1 MNRKWMVV
9 LTAVALG
16 LPGALCAQET
26 PAPAPAPRAAPRVR
40 VNTREGPFS
49 VYTFSGNHARL
60 GVVVNQAAN
69 ADSDKL
75 GARIVA
81 VTPGGPAEKA
91 GLQAGD
97 VITKF
102 NGTSLANVT
111 SEDEDMS
118 GPGDK
123 LIELARALDPGD
135 TVKVEYR
142 RGAASKQATIIAQ
155 EVDYNYSGRMPT
167 APGMAFTVPP
177 MPMQSFRDMMPE
189 IARGPEMNWE
199 DGMSGSVSICMGDS
213 WCSLELVTLNSDL
226 GEYFGTKDGV
236 LVVRAPNDSTLPVKG
251 GDVIVAIGGRK
262 PTSPSHA
269 MRILRSY
276 EAGETVQIDV
286 MRHQKRV
293 TLSWTVPN
301 PEAGMRHRM
310 QPARPM
316 RDHSEQTMWKRMP
329 RMPLMGKHAMT
340 VI

>member
-16 LPGALCAQET
+16 LPGALRAQET
-26 PAPAPAPRAAPRVR
+26 PTPAPAPRAAPRVR

-97 VITKF
+97 LITKF
-102 NGTSLANVT
+102 NGTALANAA
-111 SEDEDMS
+111 SEDEEMS
-118 GPGDK
+118 GPGNK
-123 LIELARALDPGD
+123 LIELARALDSGD

-142 RGAASKQATIIAQ
+142 RGTAVKQATIIAQ
-155 EVDYNYSGRMPT
+155 DGDYTYSGRLPT
-167 APGMAFTVPP
+167 ASGMAFTVPS
-177 MPMQSFRDMMPE
+177 MPMESFRDMVPE
-189 IARGPEMNWE
+189 MARTPEMNWE
-199 DGMSGSVSICMGDS
+199 GNVSLCFGDS

-301 PEAGMRHRM
+301 PENQMRRRM
-310 QPARPM
+310 EHARPM
-316 RDHSEQTMWKRMP
+316 REHSEPTMWKRMP
-329 RMPLMGKHAMT
+329 LMPQMRKHAMT

>member
-16 LPGALCAQET
+16 LPGALRAQET
-26 PAPAPAPRAAPRVR
+26 PTPAPAPRAAPRVR

-97 VITKF
+97 LITKF
-102 NGTSLANVT
+102 NGTALANVA
-111 SEDEDMS
+111 SEDEEMS
-118 GPGDK
+118 GPGNK
-123 LIELARALDPGD
+123 LIELARALNSGD

-142 RGAASKQATIIAQ
+142 RGTAVKQATIIAQ
-155 EVDYNYSGRMPT
+155 EGDYNWSGRMPT
-167 APGMAFTVPP
+167 GFGGRDFTLAPTP
-177 MPMQSFRDMMPE
+177 MPSMDMGPM
-189 IARGPEMNWE
+189 IARGIE
-199 DGMSGSVSICMGDS
+199 DGMNGGLNFCFGDG

-293 TLSWTVPN
+293 TVSWTVPN
-301 PEAGMRHRM
+301 PEDQMRKRM
-310 QPARPM
+310 ERARPT
-316 RDHSEQTMWKRMP
+316 REHSEQTMWKRMP
-329 RMPLMGKHAMT
+329 RMPQMRKHAMT

>member
-1 MNRKWMVV
+1 MAMHRKWMVV

-16 LPGALCAQET
+16 LPGALRAQET
-26 PAPAPAPRAAPRVR
+26 PTPAPTPRAAPRVR
-40 VNTREGPFS
+40 VNTREGPFTT
-49 VYTFSGNHARL
+49 YTFTGNHARL

-102 NGTSLANVT
+102 NGTVLANVP
-111 SEDEDMS
+111 SDDDDMS

-142 RGAASKQATIIAQ
+142 RGTATKQATVIAQ
-155 EVDYNYSGRMPT
+155 EVENGMAGARAMTGRMDLTIPT
-167 APGMAFTVPP
+167 
-177 MPMQSFRDMMPE
+177 MPMQSFRELMPDMARTPE
-189 IARGPEMNWE
+189 INWE
-199 DGMSGSVSICMGDS
+199 GPSLNICMGDG

-251 GDVIVAIGGRK
+251 GDVIVSIGGRK

-286 MRHQKRV
+286 MRHQK
-293 TLSWTVPN
+293 
-301 PEAGMRHRM
+301 
-310 QPARPM
+310 
-316 RDHSEQTMWKRMP
+316 
-329 RMPLMGKHAMT
+329 
-340 VI
+340 

>member
-16 LPGALCAQET
+16 LPGALRAQET
-26 PAPAPAPRAAPRVR
+26 PTPAPAPRAAPRVR

-97 VITKF
+97 LITKF
-102 NGTSLANVT
+102 NGTALANAA
-111 SEDEDMS
+111 SEDEEMS
-118 GPGDK
+118 GPGNK
-123 LIELARALDPGD
+123 LIELARALNSGD

-142 RGAASKQATIIAQ
+142 RGTAVKQATIIAQ
-155 EVDYNYSGRMPT
+155 EGDYNWSGRMPT
-167 APGMAFTVPP
+167 GFGGRDFTFAPTP
-177 MPMQSFRDMMPE
+177 MPSMDMGPM
-189 IARGPEMNWE
+189 IARGIE
-199 DGMSGSVSICMGDS
+199 DGVSSGLNFCFGDS

-293 TLSWTVPN
+293 TVSWTVPN
-301 PEAGMRHRM
+301 PEDKMRKRM
-310 QPARPM
+310 ERARPT
-316 RDHSEQTMWKRMP
+316 REHSEQTMWKRM
-329 RMPLMGKHAMT
+329 RQMRKHAMT

>member
-1 MNRKWMVV
+1 MKRTWMMI

-16 LPGALCAQET
+16 LPGALRAQETPTPT
-26 PAPAPAPRAAPRVR
+26 PAPAPRPPRVR

-49 VYTFSGNHARL
+49 VYTFSGHRARL

-97 VITKF
+97 LITKF
-102 NGTSLANVT
+102 NGTALANA
-111 SEDEDMS
+111 SSDDDEMS
-118 GPGDK
+118 GPGNK

-135 TVKVEYR
+135 TVRVEYR
-142 RGAASKQATIIAQ
+142 RGTATKQATIIAQ
-155 EVDYNYSGRMPT
+155 EVES
-167 APGMAFTVPP
+167 GMAGGMPMAGSLEFTVPP
-177 MPMQSFRDMMPE
+177 VASGQAWRDMMPE
-189 IARGPEMNWE
+189 MARVPTMNL
-199 DGMSGSVSICMGDS
+199 DGGVSLCFGDS
-213 WCSLELVTLNSDL
+213 WCSLELVTLNADL

-236 LVVRAPNDSTLPVKG
+236 LVVRAPNDSTLPLKG
-251 GDVIVAIGGRK
+251 GDVIVSIGGRK

-293 TLSWTVPN
+293 TVSWTVPN
-301 PEAGMRHRM
+301 PEAEMRKRM
-310 QPARPM
+310 ERARPM
-316 RDHSEQTMWKRMP
+316 RDHSEQTLWKRMP
-329 RMPLMGKHAMT
+329 QRRKFARTT

>member
-1 MNRKWMVV
+1 MNRKWMVI

-16 LPGALCAQET
+16 LPGALRAQAT
-26 PAPAPAPRAAPRVR
+26 PAPAPTPRAAPRVR

-60 GVVVNQAAN
+60 GVVVNQVAN

-97 VITKF
+97 LITKF
-102 NGTSLANVT
+102 NGTPLANAAT
-111 SEDEDMS
+111 DDDEMS
-118 GPGDK
+118 GPGNK
-123 LIELARALDPGD
+123 LIELARALNTGD
-135 TVKVEYR
+135 TVKIEYR
-142 RGAASKQATIIAQ
+142 RGTATKQATIIAQ
-155 EVDYNYSGRMPT
+155 EVEYGMSGA
-167 APGMAFTVPP
+167 APMTGSMAFTVPP
-177 MPMQSFRDMMPE
+177 MAAQSWREMMPD
-189 IARGPEMNWE
+189 IARVPTMDME
-199 DGMSGSVSICMGDS
+199 GSVNVCFGDS

-251 GDVIVAIGGRK
+251 GDVIVSIGGRK

-293 TLSWTVPN
+293 TVSWTVPN
-301 PEAGMRHRM
+301 LENQMRRRM
-310 QPARPM
+310 EPARPM
-316 RDHSEQTMWKRMP
+316 REHSEQTMWKRMP
-329 RMPLMGKHAMT
+329 RMPQMRKHAMT

>member
-9 LTAVALG
+9 LMAVALG
-16 LPGALCAQET
+16 LPGALRAQESPT
-26 PAPAPAPRAAPRVR
+26 PAPTPRAAPRVR

-97 VITKF
+97 LITKF
-102 NGTSLANVT
+102 NGTALANAT
-111 SEDEDMS
+111 SEDEEMS
-118 GPGDK
+118 GPGNK
-123 LIELARALDPGD
+123 LIELARALDSGD

-142 RGAASKQATIIAQ
+142 RGTATKQATIIAQ
-155 EVDYNYSGRMPT
+155 EVDYNYRGRIAT
-167 APGMAFTVPP
+167 TPGMSLTVPD
-177 MPMQSFRDMMPE
+177 MPMQTFRDMMPE
-189 IARGPEMNWE
+189 IARTPEMGWE
-199 DGMSGSVSICMGDS
+199 GSVNICMGDS

-236 LVVRAPNDSTLPVKG
+236 LVVRAPIDSTLPVKG
-251 GDVIVAIGGRK
+251 GDVIVTIGGRK

-293 TLSWTVPN
+293 SLSWTVPN

-310 QPARPM
+310 ELERP
-316 RDHSEQTMWKRMP
+316 RREHSEQTMWKRMP
-329 RMPLMGKHAMT
+329 RMPQTRKHAMT

>member
-16 LPGALCAQET
+16 LPGTLRAQET

-102 NGTSLANVT
+102 NGTALANAT

-118 GPGDK
+118 GPGNK

-142 RGAASKQATIIAQ
+142 RGTATKQATVIAQ
-155 EVDYNYSGRMPT
+155 ELGSGMAGGTPMAGRMEL
-167 APGMAFTVPP
+167 TVPP
-177 MPMQSFRDMMPE
+177 MSTWREFMPDMP
-189 IARGPEMNWE
+189 RTPEMNWE
-199 DGMSGSVSICMGDS
+199 SGNINICMGDS

-276 EAGETVQIDV
+276 DTGETVQIDV

-301 PEAGMRHRM
+301 PESQMRKRM
-310 QPARPM
+310 ERARPM
-316 RDHSEQTMWKRMP
+316 REHSEQTMWKRMP
-329 RMPLMGKHAMT
+329 RMPQMRKHAMT